1 MPTLPARYRISR
13 EAFDRAREN
22 GKELAFEIVPLHDG
36 ETMYDPYLGTY
47 DDTMEYLK
55 MLYNEF
61 DEKTHVIR
69 MQTYRRSTAEMRQTA
84 Q

>member
-1 MPTLPARYRISR
+1 
-13 EAFDRAREN
+13 
-22 GKELAFEIVPLHDG
+22 VPLHDG